1 MKNIIYVMVLLISST
16 LTQTVKAQELKLKD
30 NVVLLGDKPAFS
42 FDKKAMNNEF
52 HLYKLNTQEEL
63 VVLKHQ
69 HVGADTGAQDDFKKI
84 IFAKQN
90 IVIES
95 KVLQK
100 RNWKFLIQLL
110 LDEKVL
116 DPSTG
121 TVDVK
126 NLERFAGKYDEKIT
140 PRK

>member
-1 MKNIIYVMVLLISST
+1 MKNIIYAVALLLSST
-16 LTQTVKAQELKLKD
+16 IAQTITAQEIKLKD
-30 NVVLLGDKPAFS
+30 NTVLLGDQAVFS

-63 VVLKHQ
+63 VMLQHQ
-69 HVGADTGAQDDFKKI
+69 HVGADTGAKDDFKKI
-84 IFAKQN
+84 VFTKQN
-90 IVIES
+90 TIIES

-110 LDEKVL
+110 LDEKVI
-116 DPSTG
+116 DASG
-121 TVDVK
+121 TVDLK
-126 NLERFAGKYDEKIT
+126 NLERFVGKYDEKIT

>member
-1 MKNIIYVMVLLISST
+1 MKHLMYALTLLLCST
-16 LTQTVKAQELKLKD
+16 LTNAINAQEVKLKETT
-30 NVVLLGDKPAFS
+30 VLVDDKPAFS
-42 FDKKAMNNEF
+42 FDKKNLNNEF

-63 VVLKHQ
+63 VVLQQQ
-69 HVGADTGAQDDFKKI
+69 HIGSETSAVNDYKKL

-95 KVLQK
+95 KVLRP

-110 LDEKVL
+110 LTEKVL
-116 DPSTG
+116 DVSG
-121 TVDVK
+121 SIDEK